1 MKQYGT
7 APGQNNYTPDFL
19 QHFDQKDGGKN
30 FKSFERNQ
38 NKCYSFLGRVAS
50 QAGEGSPPQSA
61 SVQQQQLQQQ
71 QQQQQQVRESLQP
84 KGWMNFVKHCNPREE
99 TVM

>member
-19 QHFDQKDGGKN
+19 QHFDQKDGGKIIML
-30 FKSFERNQ
+30 KSLLKKSKLMLPFP
-38 NKCYSFLGRVAS
+38 GRAAT

-71 QQQQQQVRESLQP
+71 QQQQVREQLQP
-84 KGWMNFVKHCNPREE
+84 KG
-99 TVM
+99 

>member
-19 QHFDQKDGGKN
+19 QHFDQKDGGKINMLKN
-30 FKSFERNQ
+30 FLFFHFF
-38 NKCYSFLGRVAS
+38 YYFPGRAAS

-71 QQQQQQVRESLQP
+71 QQPQVR
-84 KGWMNFVKHCNPREE
+84 
-99 TVM
+99 

>member
-19 QHFDQKDGGKN
+19 QHFDQKDGGKIIIL
-30 FKSFERNQ
+30 KSLLKTSDLTLLF
-38 NKCYSFLGRVAS
+38 SGRAAS

-71 QQQQQQVRESLQP
+71 QQQQVREQLQRN
-84 KGWMNFVKHCNPREE
+84 G
-99 TVM
+99 